1 MMVAVA
7 AVVVVLLLLLLLRPA
22 ISKFC
27 CRFWLWFWF
36 VVSSAADAAPGAP
49 TESTELV
56 VVETFGCATTLKDCW
71 FS

>member
-7 AVVVVLLLLLLLRPA
+7 VAVVVMLRPA

-36 VVSSAADAAPGAP
+36 AVSSAADAAPGAP
-49 TESTELV
+49 TESTAA
-56 VVETFGCATTLKDCW
+56 VETFGCATTLKDWW